1 MDRTAREAY
10 PLAPIRIG
18 QRFAGMACA
27 LLALAA
33 NVASPGAAEPAS
45 VEVGEAIYLQGV
57 LASGAPLEGT
67 QSRVGVHLRGAD
79 AACVNCHE
87 RSGLGSHEGGS
98 LIPPVTGEY
107 LFRPPLPDAR
117 DVASAEDPHGT
128 RGPYTDMTLARAIR
142 SGVDSDG
149 RALSDLMP
157 RFDLDDASIAA
168 LVAYLK
174 KLTSHHSPGVTEALL
189 HFATVV
195 TADADAVKRRGV
207 LDVLEHY
214 VAEKNSAPL
223 KPSPPQWASGRSAYG
238 RSMSVANRRWQLH
251 VWTLTGGPETWRAQ
265 LERQFAAQPVFAVL
279 SGLGGAHWAPVHE
292 FCERHGVPCVF
303 PNVEVPVVS
312 EQDFYSVYFSK
323 GVLLEAELIARSI
336 AAGDAR
342 AGAIVVR
349 QVYRRGDSGEEAAA
363 ALARALR
370 GRKIAVSS
378 EAVPAD
384 SAPRS
389 LGEALARG
397 PAAGIL
403 VLWLRP
409 HDIAALA
416 HLSPPPT
423 RVYLSGLMGG
433 LENAPLP
440 RSWRANAAL
449 SYPFELPQ
457 RRGVQLDYA
466 RGWLSFGHIPVV
478 DPQAQA
484 DTYLACTLLS
494 DTLNLMADHVSP
506 PYLIERLQGLLE
518 HRSVTGY
525 YPRLA
530 LATRQ
535 HFASK
540 GGYIVHFDGPQG
552 TVLVADTPWT
562 VP

>member
-1 MDRTAREAY
+1 
-10 PLAPIRIG
+10 
-18 QRFAGMACA
+18 MACA

-33 NVASPGAAEPAS
+33 NVASEGAVAPGTI
-45 VEVGEAIYLQGV
+45 EVGEAIYLRGV
-57 LASGAPLEGT
+57 LASGTPLEGT
-67 QSRVGVHLRGAD
+67 QSREGVHLRGAD
-79 AACVNCHE
+79 AACVNCHQ
-87 RSGLGSHEGGS
+87 RSGLGTHEGGS
-98 LIPPVTGEY
+98 LIPPITGEI
-107 LFRPPLPDAR
+107 LFRPRLPDAH
-117 DVASAEDPHGT
+117 DVAPAVEDPHGT
-128 RGPYTDMTLARAIR
+128 RGPYTDTTLAQAIR

-157 RFDLDDASIAA
+157 RFDLDDDSIAA

-174 KLTSHHSPGVTEALL
+174 KLSTRRSPGVTEALL
-189 HFATVV
+189 HLATVV
-195 TADADAVKRRGV
+195 TADADPVKRRGV

-223 KPSPPQWASGRSAYG
+223 KPSPPPSASGRSAYG
-238 RSMSVANRRWQLH
+238 RGMKMANRRWQLH
-251 VWTLTGGPETWRAQ
+251 VWTLTGSPESWRAQ
-265 LERQFAAQPVFAVL
+265 LERQFAEQPVFAVL

-292 FCERHGVPCVF
+292 FCERHAVPCLF

-312 EQDFYSVYFSK
+312 EQDFYSVYFSR
-323 GVLLEAELIARSI
+323 GVLLEAELMARSI
-336 AAGDAR
+336 AAADAR
-342 AGAIVVR
+342 SAAISVH
-349 QVYRRGDSGEEAAA
+349 QIYRRGDSGEAAA
-363 ALARALR
+363 GALETALR
-370 GRKIAVSS
+370 GEKIKVSS
-378 EAVPAD
+378 EAVPAE
-384 SAPRS
+384 ATPRS
-389 LGEALARG
+389 LGRALARN
-397 PAAGIL
+397 PASATL

-409 HDIAALA
+409 HDIAALVN
-416 HLSPPPT
+416 LNPPPT

-440 RSWRANAAL
+440 QSWRANAAL

-466 RGWLSFGHIPVV
+466 RGWLSFKHIPVV

-494 DTLNLMADHVSP
+494 DTLRLVADQVSP

-518 HRSVTGY
+518 HTSVTGY

-540 GGYIVHFDGPQG
+540 GGYIVHFDGAQG